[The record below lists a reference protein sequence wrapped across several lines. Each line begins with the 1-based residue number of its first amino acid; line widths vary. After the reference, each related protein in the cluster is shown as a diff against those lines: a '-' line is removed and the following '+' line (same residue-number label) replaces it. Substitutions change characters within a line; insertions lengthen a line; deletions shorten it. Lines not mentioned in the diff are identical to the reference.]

1 MMNFAYAKN
10 GEVWLRGADDG
21 KDAELCAYIA
31 KRAFYLE
38 LCGIT
43 NKDDVIEACGA
54 ADCFCELGALFAAA
68 TQAAELRARLAAYE
82 ATGLE
87 PEQCAKYA
95 QAEKEGRYILLKEPG
110 TAGIHRLEEIARADI
125 EGRLVVLPC
134 KVGDTIYEIDLPEYG
149 VIVCKVIWIDYYIG
163 PAAHVQGNEMVAAV
177 SVSVEVIDGHGKGS
191 CYAFEQSDFGKTVF
205 LTREDA
211 EKALGG
217 GTNDKP

>member
-1 MMNFAYAKN
+1 MNRLTTDTPHGNFETIMNFAYAKN

-82 ATGLE
+82 GTGLE
-87 PEQCAKYA
+87 PEEIKRSDALLRGFIDLSRRHAKPLPWI
-95 QAEKEGRYILLKEPG
+95 ERVM
-110 TAGIHRLEEIARADI
+110 IADR

-134 KVGDTIYEIDLPEYG
+134 GDDVTLEYNG
-149 VIVCKVIWIDYYIG
+149 LLY
-163 PAAHVQGNEMVAAV
+163 
-177 SVSVEVIDGHGKGS
+177 KGDHWNPPTLT
-191 CYAFEQSDFGKTVF
+191 AFASDPSTRSGLRVHCFGI
-205 LTREDA
+205 EEA
-211 EKALGG
+211 EKALEGMN
-217 GTNDKP
+217 NDVR